1 MEARN
6 DQLLIE
12 QLMHLDGAKRYDKE
26 AAYKRSHQAFA
37 SNEWPLFK
45 AAFPTVADSLYK
57 VATAVQRGPKTP
69 WRDVLSDVGTD
80 NCAFIGLQTA
90 FYKAIEGKPEVDSL
104 CDWSVGVRSTQRG
117 RTDLP

>member
-1 MEARN
+1 METRN

-12 QLMHLDGAKRYDKE
+12 QIMHLDGARRYDKE

-45 AAFPTVADSLYK
+45 AAFPVVADALYHLS
-57 VATAVQRGPKTP
+57 TAPQRGPKMP
-69 WRDVLSDVGTD
+69 WRDVLAEVGTD

-90 FYKAIEGKPEVDSL
+90 FYKAIECKPEVETA
-104 CDWSVGVRSTQRG
+104 SVIGQLIYAQLKGAERE
-117 RTDLP
+117 